1 MKTWLKVTLIV
12 LLAAGMGMYAFREPL
27 KQVAMDKITAKMF
40 VARDADAFNPGV
52 AIGES
57 MPVIRAQFKG
67 REVASV
73 NEFSGT
79 QGTVLFLNRSVD
91 W

>member
-12 LLAAGMGMYAFREPL
+12 LLVAGVGVYAFREPL
-27 KQVAMDKITAKMF
+27 KQVAMDQVTAKMF

-52 AIGES
+52 AVGEAL
-57 MPVIRAQFKG
+57 PAIRAQFKG

-73 NEFSGT
+73 NEFMGE